1 MGFGLL
7 KAVGALQIASA
18 ASKEA
23 CTRLSFRSCDR
34 HPAQRQ
40 QSHIGA
46 ILLMLGG
53 VSSMI
58 PLDSRD
64 NETTTPEAAPNND
77 ITHAARDHISERSK
91 SYPGVPGIISR
102 STQNHIPEMHF
113 YHKNTVKAP
122 SGIISRS
129 EHIPECS
136 WRRLRVCLGVLLAA
150 PGKAACACW
159 GLRAAGG
166 AGGAAFGSACL
177 GGAGPVQHVRRAFG
191 GRIAA
196 LIWPSAVPPWP
207 TAKKNFRFPAS
218 PKSTA
223 CAHTYS

>member
-113 YHKNTVKAP
+113 HHKNTVKAP

-129 EHIPECS
+129 TRSARGDVCVCVWGCS
-136 WRRLRVCLGVLLAA
+136 WRHRERLPAPAGVCGRQVELV
-150 PGKAACACW
+150 
-159 GLRAAGG
+159 GLRSVRPVLG
-166 AGGAAFGSACL
+166 AL
-177 GGAGPVQHVRRAFG
+177 GQC
-191 GRIAA
+191 
-196 LIWPSAVPPWP
+196 
-207 TAKKNFRFPAS
+207 NM
-218 PKSTA
+218 
-223 CAHTYS
+223 